1 MKTRLLI
8 LVSALVPLLLC
19 TITASAIAGGVTGTI
34 TDPKGAAVRDAVISL
49 ADPITNQAAT
59 AISDEQGRYKFEA
72 LPAGIYILTVTAKGF
87 NTVRRENVRLEE
99 DRVTTLD
106 FKLEPATVEASVT
119 VTEPALRANANPT
132 YRELR
137 KQTDDSRS
145 FSENVFTVHNLI
157 LKREAAT
164 LTLKTG
170 ELYFPAP
177 VEGRITGAVFFGE
190 GEMTLTP
197 PNEVEKNSL
206 DLFIGDKTLTE
217 QFTEVVLRFTDKT
230 FEEIKVSANASVA
243 KATQAAKARDAY
255 RDKQALMRKRIRTNL
270 DLRTL
275 MDIYSPK
282 LSGYFLAFING
293 KRYNKL
299 IYVMDPNG
307 VAEVSPEEVALISYG
322 TTDGG
327 IWTSFHLADE
337 YTRGIASS
345 SQDHRAFEVVQGV
358 QEGAAAVDVQVV
370 GGLVE
375 DQQVRPLHGHHVEQQ
390 PGALAA

>member
-8 LVSALVPLLLC
+8 LVSALVPLLLY

-145 FSENVFTVHNLI
+145 FSE
-157 LKREAAT
+157 
-164 LTLKTG
+164 
-170 ELYFPAP
+170 
-177 VEGRITGAVFFGE
+177 
-190 GEMTLTP
+190 
-197 PNEVEKNSL
+197 
-206 DLFIGDKTLTE
+206 
-217 QFTEVVLRFTDKT
+217 
-230 FEEIKVSANASVA
+230 
-243 KATQAAKARDAY
+243 
-255 RDKQALMRKRIRTNL
+255 
-270 DLRTL
+270 
-275 MDIYSPK
+275 
-282 LSGYFLAFING
+282 
-293 KRYNKL
+293 
-299 IYVMDPNG
+299 
-307 VAEVSPEEVALISYG
+307 
-322 TTDGG
+322 
-327 IWTSFHLADE
+327 
-337 YTRGIASS
+337 
-345 SQDHRAFEVVQGV
+345 
-358 QEGAAAVDVQVV
+358 
-370 GGLVE
+370 
-375 DQQVRPLHGHHVEQQ
+375 
-390 PGALAA
+390 